1 MTVDTSRPA
10 LVIGAAGQDGR
21 LLTRQLLEQGKLV
34 LRWTR
39 RGLYLAVGQDLQ
51 GALLSADVSVQDGR
65 SVEAV
70 FREYSPD
77 EVYYLAAYHHSAEK
91 REENEMRQ
99 LWRQSME
106 VNFEG
111 WLNCLLASSQ
121 IGQGMRLFYASSCHI
136 FGEPT
141 TAPQDEQTPWSPL
154 TAYAVSK
161 VAAMNAAR
169 AFRKQ
174 GVFATTGILYNHE
187 SPFRKQDFVSS
198 RIVHGLRAVMRGEKT
213 YVELRNLSAVVDW
226 GYAGDY
232 THAMQLIVRAET
244 PDDFV
249 IASGEP
255 HTIRDLTKL
264 CCERLGLEHDSVI
277 RETNAPIITQT
288 HKPYIG
294 NPTKIETA
302 LGWKR
307 TMDFSALVEHL
318 LTTEV

>member
-1 MTVDTSRPA
+1 MLIDNFPSI
-10 LVIGAAGQDGR
+10 VIGASGQDGR
-21 LLTRQLLEQGKLV
+21 LLTQQLLASGKSV

-39 RGLYLAVGQDLQ
+39 TGLFLASGHDQE
-51 GALLSADVSVQDGR
+51 GALLVAGLSVLDGQ
-65 SVEAV
+65 SVEKV
-70 FREYSPD
+70 FREYKPA

-91 REENEMRQ
+91 REDNEARQ
-99 LWRQSME
+99 LWRESMA
-106 VNFEG
+106 VNFDG
-111 WLNCLLASSQ
+111 WLNCLLAASKV
-121 IGQGMRLFYASSCHI
+121 GQGARLFYASSCHI
-136 FGEPT
+136 FGEPGV
-141 TAPQDEQTPWSPL
+141 APQDEQTPWHPL
-154 TAYAVSK
+154 TPYAVSK

-174 GVFATTGILYNHE
+174 GVFAATGILYNHE

-198 RIVHGLRAVMRGEKT
+198 RIVHGLRAVKRGEKNC
-213 YVELRNLSAVVDW
+213 VELRNLSAVVDW

-232 THAMQLIVRAET
+232 TNAMQLIVRATE

-255 HTIRDLTKL
+255 HTIRDITKL

-277 RETNAPIITQT
+277 RETNAPAITQT
-288 HKPYIG
+288 YKPYIG
-294 NPTKIETA
+294 NPTKLETA

-307 TMDFSALVEHL
+307 TMDFPALIEHL